1 MKKFLFPIYSLLTAA
16 ALPCLSFADGSDV
29 TPAGE
34 ATVKIVWY
42 VVLVLLFGG
51 GLIAISHWSK
61 KINERDAELEKKL
74 REEEQQEQ
82 TEKEGGEE
90 PESIPAEKEVEE
102 KTTDKKE

>member
-1 MKKFLFPIYSLLTAA
+1 MKKYLFPIYSLLTAA

-74 REEEQQEQ
+74 REKEQQEQ
-82 TEKEGGEE
+82 TEQEGGDE
-90 PESIPAEKEVEE
+90 PEGSPAESDAEAEAS
-102 KTTDKKE
+102 DKKE

>member
-1 MKKFLFPIYSLLTAA
+1 MKKFLFPIYSLLTAS

-74 REEEQQEQ
+74 REKEQQEQ
-82 TEKEGGEE
+82 TEKEGDEE
-90 PESIPAEKEVEE
+90 PESSPIEKEVEE